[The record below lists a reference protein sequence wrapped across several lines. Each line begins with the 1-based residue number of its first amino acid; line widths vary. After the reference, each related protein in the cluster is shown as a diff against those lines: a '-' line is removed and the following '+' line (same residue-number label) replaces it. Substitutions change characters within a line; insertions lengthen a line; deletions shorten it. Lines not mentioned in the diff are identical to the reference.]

1 MIFENCL
8 KLEFYESL
16 KKELI
21 ELNDDDKYI
30 CNLVNC
36 NEVDNNN
43 YIITLKVYLIYYSL
57 I

>member
-43 YIITLKVYLIYYSL
+43 YIITLKVYLVY
-57 I
+57 